1 MAFLGG
7 GHLCCPAGVLVNTV
21 PSESRLLKAIEA
33 IYDAAPDPLQWPRA
47 LGAIADCFGDLG
59 ALLLW
64 HRDDGS
70 YGTMVS
76 ATLAEA
82 QKDYESNW
90 ANRDIRAIRATERG
104 YFFNG
109 LPFTDRHLC
118 SDEEVG
124 SDPCYTDF
132 LTRHGLGWVG
142 AIAVS
147 PDPHVGV
154 ILSVQRDFRSKPRFS
169 DAELDLLARIGRH
182 IENSLRLSIRLLD
195 AELAKLGLGEALAR
209 IGIGV
214 FALDSLG
221 RVVFS
226 NPAGQRLLGDQ
237 LQLIQEQLRIGS
249 GTARETIDEV
259 IARTLRGD
267 PRELIND
274 QKPILVHSTGG
285 DRRLAVYLLPV
296 ALRTSL
302 AEQFLTH
309 TRAIVLAIEQKLDE
323 PADPAIVRDVLG
335 LTLGEARIAA
345 LVGSGLPPKEAA
357 ERLGIAEETA
367 RTVLKRVFSKVG
379 VSRQS
384 ELVAVLAK
392 LVLR

>member
-1 MAFLGG
+1 MNPTPLEG
-7 GHLCCPAGVLVNTV
+7 
-21 PSESRLLKAIEA
+21 RLLSAVAA
-33 IYDAAPDPLQWPRA
+33 IYDAAPDPSQWPRA
-47 LGAIADCFGDLG
+47 LDVISDCFEDVG

-64 HRDDGS
+64 QRDDGS
-70 YGTMVS
+70 FGSMVS
-76 ATLAEA
+76 PDLVEA
-82 QKDYESNW
+82 QKDYEASGW
-90 ANRDIRAIRATERG
+90 TRRDIAAVRAMERG

-109 LPFTDRHLC
+109 EPFTNRHIV
-118 SDEEVG
+118 SKEEEQSHPFFVQ
-124 SDPCYTDF
+124 F
-132 LTRHGLGWVG
+132 RAQHGLGPLG
-142 AIAVS
+142 CIAVS

-154 ILSVQRDFRSKPRFS
+154 LLSLQRHADRSEYS
-169 DAELDLLARIGRH
+169 GDELEVLGQIGRH
-182 IENSLRLSIRLLD
+182 VEKSLRLSIRLLD
-195 AELAKLGLGEALAR
+195 AEHAKVGLSEALAR

-214 FALDSLG
+214 FGLDSLG

-226 NPAGQRLLGDQ
+226 NPAGQRLAGHQ
-237 LQLIQEQLRIGS
+237 LQLVHERLRIG
-249 GTARETIDEV
+249 GGNARTIDEA
-259 IARTLRGD
+259 IARALRRDANELIGD
-267 PRELIND
+267 PR
-274 QKPILVHSTGG
+274 PIFVQSNAA
-285 DRRLAVYLLPV
+285 DRRLVVYLLPV
-296 ALRTSL
+296 ARQTSL

-323 PADPAIVRDVLG
+323 PADPAVVRDVLG

-345 LVGSGLPPKEAA
+345 LVGAGLPPKQAA

>member
-1 MAFLGG
+1 MQRRGG
-7 GHLCCPAGVLVNTV
+7 SREYG

-47 LGAIADCFGDLG
+47 LGAIAGCFEDVG
-59 ALLLW
+59 AVLVW
-64 HRDDGS
+64 RRDDGS
-70 YGTMVS
+70 YGTVVS

-82 QKDYESNW
+82 QKDYDSNW
-90 ANRDIRAIRATERG
+90 TNRDIRAIRATERG
-104 YFFNG
+104 YFFDG
-109 LPFTDRHLC
+109 VPFTDRHVC
-118 SDEEVG
+118 SDEEIQ

-132 LTRHGLGWVG
+132 LAKHGLGWFG
-142 AIAVS
+142 GIAVS
-147 PDPHVGV
+147 PDPDVGV
-154 ILSVQRDFRSKPRFS
+154 VLSVHRDFRRKPRFS

-182 IENSLRLSIRLLD
+182 IEKSLRLSIRLLD
-195 AELAKLGLGEALAR
+195 AELAKLGLSEALAH

-214 FALDSLG
+214 FALDSSG

-237 LQLIQEQLRIGS
+237 LQLVREQLRIGS
-249 GTARETIDEV
+249 GATRETIDET
-259 IARTLRGD
+259 IALVLRRD
-267 PRELIND
+267 PRDVIDDE
-274 QKPILVHSTGG
+274 KPILVHSTGG
-285 DRRLAVYLLPV
+285 DRRLVVYLLPV
-296 ALRTSL
+296 ARRASL

-323 PADPAIVRDVLG
+323 PADPAVVRDVLG
-335 LTLGEARIAA
+335 LTLGEARMAA
-345 LVGSGLPPKEAA
+345 LVGAGLPPKEAA
-357 ERLGIAEETA
+357 QRLGISEGTA

>member
-1 MAFLGG
+1 MN
-7 GHLCCPAGVLVNTV
+7 PVS
-21 PSESRLLKAIEA
+21 SESRLLSAIEA
-33 IYDAAPDPLQWPRA
+33 IYDAAPDPSQWPTA
-47 LGAIADCFGDLG
+47 LQVIADCFGDAG

-64 HRDDGS
+64 QRDDGS
-70 YGTMVS
+70 YGSMVS
-76 ATLAEA
+76 ETLVEA
-82 QKDYESNW
+82 QRDYERNW
-90 ANRDIRAIRATERG
+90 SSRDLAAIRAVERG

-109 LPFTDRHLC
+109 EPFTTRHLL
-118 SDEEVG
+118 SKDEVE
-124 SDPCYTDF
+124 SDPF
-132 LTRHGLGWVG
+132 FVQFRAKHGLQSFGC
-142 AIAVS
+142 IAVS

-154 ILSVQRDFRSKPRFS
+154 ILSVQRRLGLPDFS
-169 DAELDLLARIGRH
+169 DTELGILSRIGRH
-182 IENSLRLSIRLLD
+182 IEKSLRLSIRLLD
-195 AELAKLGLGEALAR
+195 TELAKLGLSEALAR
-209 IGIGV
+209 IGIGI

-226 NPAGQRLLGDQ
+226 NPAGQQLLGDQ
-237 LQLIQEQLRIGS
+237 LQLINEQLRIGF
-249 GTARETIDEV
+249 GTAREAIEEA

-267 PRELIND
+267 PRELIDN
-274 QKPILVHSTGG
+274 QKPILVHSTRA
-285 DRRLAVYLLPV
+285 DRRLVVYLLPV

-309 TRAIVLAIEQKLDE
+309 TRAIVLVIEQKLDE
-323 PADPAIVRDVLG
+323 PADPAVVRDVLG

-345 LVGSGLPPKEAA
+345 LVGSGVPPREAA

-384 ELVAVLAK
+384 ELVALLAK

>member
-1 MAFLGG
+1 M
-7 GHLCCPAGVLVNTV
+7 NKSS
-21 PSESRLLKAIEA
+21 SEGRLLRAVEA

-47 LGAIADCFGDLG
+47 LGAIADCFRDVG
-59 ALLLW
+59 AVLLW
-64 HRDDGS
+64 RRDDGS

-76 ATLAEA
+76 ERLVEA
-82 QKDYESNW
+82 QRDYEESGW
-90 ANRDIRAIRATERG
+90 TRRDLAAARALERG

-109 LPFTDRHLC
+109 EPFTNRHIV
-118 SDEEVG
+118 SKEEVL
-124 SDPCYTDF
+124 SDPF
-132 LTRHGLGWVG
+132 FIQFRAQHGLGPFGCV
-142 AIAVS
+142 AVS

-154 ILSVQRDFRSKPRFS
+154 ILSMQRHAHRSEYS
-169 DAELDLLARIGRH
+169 DDELETLGRIGRH
-182 IENSLRLSIRLLD
+182 VEKSLRLSIRLLD
-195 AELAKLGLGEALAR
+195 AELARLGLGEALAR

-226 NPAGQRLLGDQ
+226 NPAGQRLVGDQ
-237 LQLIQEQLRIGS
+237 LQLVRERLRIGS
-249 GTARETIDEV
+249 GAVRETIDEAV
-259 IARTLRGD
+259 ARTLRGD
-267 PRELIND
+267 PRDLID
-274 QKPILVHSTGG
+274 DPKPIFVHSTGV
-285 DRRLAVYLLPV
+285 DRRLVVYLLPV
-296 ALRTSL
+296 AMRSSL
-302 AEQFLTH
+302 TEQFLTH

-323 PADPAIVRDVLG
+323 PADPAVVRDVLG

-384 ELVAVLAK
+384 EPVAVLAK